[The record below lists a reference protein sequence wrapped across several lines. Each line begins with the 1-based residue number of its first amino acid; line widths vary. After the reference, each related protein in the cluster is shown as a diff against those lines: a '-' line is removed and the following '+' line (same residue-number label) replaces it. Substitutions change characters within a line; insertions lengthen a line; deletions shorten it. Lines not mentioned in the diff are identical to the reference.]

1 MISVSG
7 EHSNLLE
14 CRRKTELIG
23 VLLKHNPSIRIQF
36 TDTCAHPFSPLAR
49 AAQVLC
55 NASLHSFNVALK
67 GGKTCVVK
75 FIRDP
80 LAGDGKIKGTKV
92 SVAPGMPSS
101 SGGLSSPSS
110 PSPSHA

>member
-1 MISVSG
+1 MLISVNG

-23 VLLKHNPSIRIQF
+23 VLLKHNPSVRIQF
-36 TDTCAHPFSPLAR
+36 ADT
-49 AAQVLC
+49 
-55 NASLHSFNVALK
+55 FNVTLK

-80 LAGDGKIKGTKV
+80 QGGDGKVKGTKV
-92 SVAPGMPSS
+92 SVAPGLPPSS
-101 SGGLSSPSS
+101 GTPPQHLSFLIFFISKTKLKTKTISTS
-110 PSPSHA
+110 ISV